1 MNKRDLTKLIVQIVA
16 TAYGLIGVLWVGIAL
31 DSLVIG
37 IKESDLF
44 ALFLMTP
51 LLFVLGGILM
61 AVAWQNLRHF
71 GPNTIK
77 NLTFLVVISLYFVL
91 TPLPKPSQE
100 ATWKTDLL
108 NLTQFLV
115 PILLAFFL
123 YSAISKKLIKIIY
136 KDNQHAVEMD

>member
-1 MNKRDLTKLIVQIVA
+1 MNKRNLTKVILKIVA
-16 TAYGLIGVLWVGIAL
+16 TAYLLLGVIWIGMALIFAII
-31 DSLVIG
+31 D

-44 ALFLMTP
+44 TLFMT
-51 LLFVLGGILM
+51 LLSFVLGGIVI
-61 AVAWQNLRHF
+61 AISWQTLRHF
-71 GPNTIK
+71 GPNAIK
-77 NLTFLVVISLYFVL
+77 NLTFLVVISLYLVL

-100 ATWKTDLL
+100 ATWKTDIL

-136 KDNQHAVEMD
+136 KDNQHAAETD